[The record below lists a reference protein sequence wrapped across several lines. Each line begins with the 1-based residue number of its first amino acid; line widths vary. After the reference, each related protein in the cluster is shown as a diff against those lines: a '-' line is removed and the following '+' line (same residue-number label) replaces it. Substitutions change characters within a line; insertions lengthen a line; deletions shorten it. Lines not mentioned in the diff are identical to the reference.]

1 MRNKTYILF
10 LTVGFSGQGGL
21 SGQGA
26 TACMTCS
33 DCTHYD
39 MINCFCWVRWLE
51 ISQADSYVSSCSRDD
66 SREDDLE
73 FF

>member
-1 MRNKTYILF
+1 MEKQAF
-10 LTVGFSGQGGL
+10 LQKPERLRIELHRTSEVV
-21 SGQGA
+21 
-26 TACMTCS
+26 ACMTCS
-33 DCTHYD
+33 DCIHYD

-51 ISQADSYVSSCSRDD
+51 ISQADSLSSCSRDD